1 MKKQIDYKYDE
12 DKVLIELKSYIDN
25 TYGEHYSNCLLYTS
39 DAADE

>member
-25 TYGEHYSNCLLYTS
+25 TYGEH
-39 DAADE
+39 